1 MEAIGFDYY
10 MHLLEQTV
18 KELKGEHADEVKTEI
33 NLKVNIRIPD
43 DYLPQT
49 NLRLNLYKR
58 ISSVETIEDMEKIR
72 KEIIDRFGPLPQ
84 PVQTL
89 VCFGIIK
96 FLSQEIR
103 IKTIDRVGQKIV
115 FKFFPTSTIDLVRM
129 TGVLEKHNGSITP
142 QGVMTIMLPSS
153 DDTNIMIETISF
165 LKELSGM

>member
-1 MEAIGFDYY
+1 
-10 MHLLEQTV
+10 
-18 KELKGEHADEVKTEI
+18 VKTEI

-72 KEIIDRFGPLPQ
+72 TEIIDRFGPLPQ

-89 VCFGIIK
+89 VRFGIIK

-153 DDTNIMIETISF
+153 DDANIMIETISF